1 MSVSHR
7 YPSLDGLRGIASLSV
22 VITHFQ
28 LIFLLVIPNEGSLNY
43 DSPIF
48 KIIMSSFNG
57 HFAVCVFFVLSGVAL
72 TSGFERYRT
81 NEYIS
86 TSILKRYF
94 RLTPVILFS
103 ITFSFII
110 YKLGGYKYV
119 EMARFIENNKWISS
133 LFPENMD
140 IMPALYQGMVGS
152 FLGDFSYN
160 GVLWTMQFEM
170 WGSIGLLL
178 FCSIFYFNKHFTKIA
193 LITVACLIYMRGEYG
208 IYYALFICGAMC
220 LKFKNYKSTP
230 ILILP
235 ALYLGYQI
243 YSSDLV
249 ILLTEQQQK
258 MNINLGFPIE
268 YLLHAIGA
276 MILTYSVMTSKVL
289 IELLSKRMF
298 VWLGEISFPLYAVHL
313 PILASL
319 GFSIFIG
326 THEYIGVKA
335 AAILCMVTAL
345 IASIALSQLISKYID
360 TPAQTK
366 SAELINRISL

>member
-28 LIFLLVIPNEGSLNY
+28 LIFLLIIPNEGSLNFE
-43 DSPIF
+43 SPFF
-48 KIIMSSFNG
+48 KIILSSFNG

-110 YKLGGYKYV
+110 YKLGGYKHV
-119 EMARFIENNKWISS
+119 EMSSFIENNKWISN
-133 LFPENMD
+133 LFPANMD
-140 IMPALYQGMVGS
+140 ILSALYQGMVGS

-160 GVLWTMQFEM
+160 GVLWTMQFEI

-178 FCSIFYFNKHFTKIA
+178 FCSMFYFKRHFTKIA
-193 LITVACLIYMRGEYG
+193 LITIACLVYMRGEYG
-208 IYYALFICGAMC
+208 IYYSLFLCGAIC
-220 LKFKNYKSTP
+220 LKFKHYKSTP
-230 ILILP
+230 LLILP
-235 ALYLGYQI
+235 AFFLGYQI
-243 YSSDLV
+243 YSSDFV
-249 ILLTEQQQK
+249 KLLTELQLK

-276 MILTYSVMTSKVL
+276 IILTYSVMTSKVL
-289 IELLSKRMF
+289 IELLSKRML

-326 THEYIGVKA
+326 THEYIGAKA

-345 IASIALSQLISKYID
+345 LASIALSQLISKYID
-360 TPAQTK
+360 IPAQTK
-366 SAELINRISL
+366 SAKIMNRISL